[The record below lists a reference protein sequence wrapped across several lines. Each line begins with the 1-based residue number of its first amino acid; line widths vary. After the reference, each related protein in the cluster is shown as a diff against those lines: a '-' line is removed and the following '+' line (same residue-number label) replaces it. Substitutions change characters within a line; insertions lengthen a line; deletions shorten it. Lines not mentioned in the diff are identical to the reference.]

1 MLNSPKK
8 YRGIKF
14 LNVDQKFLNIKVLNK
29 KKAQKSL
36 SINTPILNN
45 GTNEKSL
52 KSSANDYP
60 YKTEEEKSPLV
71 RNYSN
76 KKSSKKL
83 FSSKGINSINS
94 IQIKDSNI
102 YKIIKRKNI
111 EDKKDR
117 ELSPYKN
124 IRINP
129 RRVNSLKKNFS
140 CKNMYLK
147 SSLFNSNNKI
157 INSTSKKLSSKNDF
171 NNYKNINDKSK
182 RKYKSKNKKSINNN
196 ITKNDCVNIIKL
208 KSLSP
213 INNEDTK
220 DNKDENKM
228 SKNIKKFF
236 CCI

>member
-14 LNVDQKFLNIKVLNK
+14 LNVEQKFLNIKVLNK
-29 KKAQKSL
+29 KKAKKSL
-36 SINTPILNN
+36 SINTPIINN

-52 KSSANDYP
+52 KSSVNDYP
-60 YKTEEEKSPLV
+60 YKTEEEKSPLI

-83 FSSKGINSINS
+83 FSSKGINSI
-94 IQIKDSNI
+94 QFKDSNI

-111 EDKKDR
+111 EEKKDR

-124 IRINP
+124 IRAKP
-129 RRVNSLKKNFS
+129 RRVHSLKKNFS

-147 SSLFNSNNKI
+147 SSLFNNNNII
-157 INSTSKKLSSKNDF
+157 INSMSKKLSSKNDF
-171 NNYKNINDKSK
+171 NNYKNVNDKSK
-182 RKYKSKNKKSINNN
+182 RKYKSKNKKPINNN
-196 ITKNDCVNIIKL
+196 INKNDCVNIIKV

-213 INNEDTK
+213 KNNQYSK
-220 DNKDENKM
+220 DNKDEKKI
-228 SKNIKKFF
+228 SKNIKNFF